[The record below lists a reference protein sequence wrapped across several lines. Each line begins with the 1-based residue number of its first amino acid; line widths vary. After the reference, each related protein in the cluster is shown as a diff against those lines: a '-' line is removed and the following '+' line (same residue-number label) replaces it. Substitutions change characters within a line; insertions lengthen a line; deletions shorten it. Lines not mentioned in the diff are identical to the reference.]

1 MTPRFECL
9 RVLTQAYISLRV
21 PTRRFKH
28 STTSQA
34 YSLRLGFLISTYS
47 TVDGAD
53 NYARRGSPHG
63 PASA

>member
-21 PTRRFKH
+21 RRFKH
-28 STTSQA
+28 STTSRA
-34 YSLRLGFLISTYS
+34 YSLRLGFSISTYS